1 MRQNDTGTA
10 LQQRSVSAAERLLGM
25 TLEEVNAAK
34 RRLDGEIMSPDFSA
48 LPFCRRVAMQRTR
61 IGLDYVAS
69 GLRMSHRSG
78 SVIEPLLSIHDEPW

>member
-1 MRQNDTGTA
+1 MRQNDSGTA

-34 RRLDGEIMSPDFSA
+34 RRLDGAIMSPDFSA

-69 GLRMSHRSG
+69 GLRMSHG